1 MPQLF
6 SYRAI
11 SMEEDN
17 DRDRNGS
24 GLVIV
29 LRRLFRIAGLVL
41 RGYLSGQPID
51 DERPRKGCC

>member
-1 MPQLF
+1 
-6 SYRAI
+6 
-11 SMEEDN
+11 MEQDY
-17 DRDRNGS
+17 DMDQKGS